1 MKAGMNVGINMRAPS
16 AGAARRLAVLLLF
29 GTGLIACTSQE
40 NKLLAG
46 SGMTAEDAQFYP
58 SDEYIR
64 QAKVYFRNENY
75 GLAAQA
81 YQKAVEVTPKD
92 AEAWLGLA
100 ASYDHLRRFDLA
112 DQAYERVLALAATN
126 AAILNNAGYS
136 QLMRGNLESARRFL
150 LKAYELEPDNPYIQN
165 NLRLLGESER
175 SVKRSGS

>member
-1 MKAGMNVGINMRAPS
+1 MRTQGARN
-16 AGAARRLAVLLLF
+16 GAARHMAALLVISTLLF
-29 GTGLIACTSQE
+29 ACTSQE

-58 SDEYIR
+58 SDEYVR
-64 QAKVYFRNENY
+64 QAKVYFRNEDY

-112 DQAYERVLALAATN
+112 DQAYERVLQLAATN

-150 LKAYELEPDNPYIQN
+150 LKAYELEPDNPYIKN

-175 SVKRSGS
+175 SVKRTGN